1 MAMNDLLIACSW
13 CTLRIGLDDTGL
25 PRSGICEV
33 VAQGDGLYYGLAAS
47 QPNSIWLAARRAL
60 VSDAGHPADERGIV
74 MDLSDEPPALAATP
88 DMQLRDLHG
97 IGAYRETVWVACS
110 YDDMIGIY
118 HRFTEEWTWWQP
130 LPLAESAGP
139 DQYHFNTIVFEDELV
154 WLLAHRRGPSWLLAF
169 PIEDALAGRTVA
181 PVEKRVL
188 GEQAHNIWRQP
199 DGELCTC
206 SSIEGLLLG
215 DRGWRLE
222 TGGFPR
228 GVAKTDTGWA
238 LGISAHKERK
248 DRDFSD
254 AHLQLYDV
262 EWQRYSEFLLPDVG
276 MVLDILAI
284 PSITKLPA
292 VGTLPLAAS

>member
-1 MAMNDLLIACSW
+1 M
-13 CTLRIGLDDTGL
+13 
-25 PRSGICEV
+25 
-33 VAQGDGLYYGLAAS
+33 
-47 QPNSIWLAARRAL
+47 
-60 VSDAGHPADERGIV
+60 
-74 MDLSDEPPALAATP
+74 
-88 DMQLRDLHG
+88 
-97 IGAYRETVWVACS
+97 
-110 YDDMIGIY
+110 
-118 HRFTEEWTWWQP
+118 
-130 LPLAESAGP
+130 
-139 DQYHFNTIVFEDELV
+139 
-154 WLLAHRRGPSWLLAF
+154 
-169 PIEDALAGRTVA
+169 
-181 PVEKRVL
+181 
-188 GEQAHNIWRQP
+188 
-199 DGELCTC
+199 
-206 SSIEGLLLG
+206 G